1 LYGVTLP
8 RGDVRRTFLDGRQ
21 EKESRLQ
28 KLSTLL
34 ASPDIIKN
42 HTEYISISKEYKQLQ
57 QIVHLYSQ
65 QDRLS
70 KEIQELRDM
79 PADDEEFRDMAA
91 QEIQRLEKQLADIM
105 MQIDMLSNPEFEEY
119 QKNCIVEIRAGAGG
133 DEATIF
139 AADLFRMYAKFIEK
153 KRLDY
158 ETLSS
163 HPSDIGGFKEII
175 FLVTGEN
182 AYRYF
187 HFEKGVH
194 RVQRIPVTETGGRI
208 HTSTVTVAVLPEVEE
223 TQFEIN
229 PNDLKLDTFR
239 AGGHG
244 GQNVNKVSSAV
255 RITHIPSGMVV
266 SCQDER
272 SQHKNRMRA
281 MKILRARLAAIEREK
296 QQSAIEQE
304 RRQQVGTGERSEKIR
319 TYNYPQNRLTDHR
332 SGLTL
337 YNLDHILEG
346 ELDNIIENLE
356 EHEKHNRSNL

>member
-1 LYGVTLP
+1 MD
-8 RGDVRRTFLDGRQ
+8 RRQ
-21 EKESRLQ
+21 EKESRLK

-42 HTEYISISKEYKQLQ
+42 QTEYIRVSKEYKLLQ
-57 QIVHLYSQ
+57 QIVHLYTEE
-65 QDRLS
+65 DRIIR
-70 KEIQELRDM
+70 EIEELRTM
-79 PADDEEFRDMAA
+79 PTDDEEFRHMAET
-91 QEIQRLEKQLADIM
+91 EIETLEKNLTEITSR
-105 MQIDMLSNPEFEEY
+105 IDMLSNPDYEEY

-139 AADLFRMYAKFIEK
+139 SADLFRMYTKFIEK
-153 KRLDY
+153 KGLVY
-158 ETLSS
+158 EVLSS
-163 HPSDIGGFKEII
+163 HPSDIGGYKEII
-175 FLVTGEN
+175 FLVKGEN

-223 TQFEIN
+223 TQFDIN
-229 PNDLKLDTFR
+229 QNDLKVDTFR

-255 RITHIPSGMVV
+255 RITHLPSGMVV

-304 RRQQVGTGERSEKIR
+304 RRQQVGSGERSEKIR

-332 SGLTL
+332 TGLTL

-346 ELDNIIENLE
+346 ELDDVLENLD
-356 EHEKHNRSNL
+356 EHERHNRSNL

>member
-1 LYGVTLP
+1 M
-8 RGDVRRTFLDGRQ
+8 DGRQ
-21 EKESRLQ
+21 EKESRLK

-34 ASPDIIKN
+34 ASPAIIKN
-42 HTEYISISKEYKQLQ
+42 QNEYISISKEYKQLQ
-57 QIVHLYSQ
+57 QIIHLYDEE
-65 QDRLS
+65 DRLNQ
-70 KEIQELRDM
+70 EIQELHDMPVEDEELRDM
-79 PADDEEFRDMAA
+79 TA
-91 QEIQRLEKQLADIM
+91 QEIQTLEKQLADIKM
-105 MQIDMLSNPEFEEY
+105 RIDMLSNPDFVEY

-139 AADLFRMYAKFIEK
+139 AADLFRMYSKYIEK
-153 KRLDY
+153 RELAF
-158 ETLSS
+158 EVLSS
-163 HPSDIGGFKEII
+163 HPSDIGGYKEMI
-175 FLVTGEN
+175 FLVKGEN

-223 TQFEIN
+223 TQFDIN
-229 PNDLKLDTFR
+229 QNDLKIDTFR

-281 MKILRARLAAIEREK
+281 MKILRARLAAIERDK

-304 RRQQVGTGERSEKIR
+304 RRQQVGSGERSEKIR
-319 TYNYPQNRLTDHR
+319 TYNYPQNRMTDHR
-332 SGLTL
+332 TGLTL

-356 EHEKHNRSNL
+356 EHERRSRSNV